1 MTSDLPG
8 TDAQAGIELPV
19 IERYQ
24 VTKLLGKGGM
34 GVVVKASHAQLDK
47 QVAIKVLH
55 ANLVDG
61 ASRQRFEIEAKAGS
75 RLTHPNLV
83 SIFDYGVTADGK
95 PYMVMEFIEGQS
107 LESFISQNDRMEIE
121 MFLSVFEQ
129 IGKALQYIHRQN
141 IVHRDIKSSNIML
154 QVIEG
159 DLYAKL
165 VDFGIAKVLAESG
178 MAMQK
183 LTETGSVF
191 GSPLYMSPEQCRGLA
206 VDQRSDIYS
215 LGCVMYECIA
225 GTPPIVGENVLKTIF
240 MHVNDPPEP
249 LPELNSPDPAVCSM
263 ARLIHRC
270 LEKDPGARFADSGE
284 LLQALASIGED
295 LAARRYQTGET
306 REQSSKQMLARWR
319 RTDPR
324 PGLSETGGHAN
335 SAQAGSGRVGI
346 PQTGTAPSGTFSSGI
361 SSGSAPSGTQTGSA
375 PSGTQTGSAPSGTQ
389 AGSAPSGTQAGSAPS
404 GTQTGSA
411 PSGTQAGSAPSGT
424 QAGSAPSGTQAG
436 SAPSGTQAGSAPS
449 GTFSSGI
456 SSGSA
461 PSGTQ
466 AGSAPS
472 GTFSSG
478 ISSGSAPSGTQ
489 TGSAPSGTFSS
500 GTTSPERGYSLE
512 ELASIKAPGAQDSST
527 ARNNL
532 RDITGPVGAPRKT
545 PVIIAACAAG
555 LLVAGGAVLAW
566 PLISNQLQ
574 SLSQGQNLDQ
584 ARSIY
589 SKGEGHYGEAEKPF
603 LAALAESKDNGSLSE
618 IYECLGRIYLQKGD
632 LAKARTQ
639 FDKVIALKTKPETNK
654 WRLLALSGLSELEV
668 RQNNFEA
675 ATKHLEQARDLAA
688 RIDAEPG
695 MLGDLLSS
703 SARLAARDGKNGQA
717 ALSYFDHAI
726 AEYQKLPSGQED
738 KIARSWLESAE
749 LAARLT
755 WTAEA
760 SNRAAKA
767 IAIADSIKDDTVKSE
782 ILRGANPIAALI
794 KSAPGTAQP
803 AFSAPSQPVLP
814 DAVST
819 ASAAS
824 DQHLSGAELTK
835 MKYQNDIAAEQLEQ
849 LKRAREFTNQVS
861 KIQDE
866 NFKKT
871 TSALKGYSQSAYPA
885 SSSSSSHS
893 QPAATDGSS
902 SIEALKDLSSSFIDK
917 N

>member
-24 VTKLLGKGGM
+24 VTELLGKGGM

-107 LESFISQNDRMEIE
+107 LESFISRNDRMEIE

-129 IGKALQYIHRQN
+129 IAKALQYIHRQN

-191 GSPLYMSPEQCRGLA
+191 GSPLYMSPEQCRGLV

-225 GTPPIVGENVLKTIF
+225 GMPPIVGENVLKTIF

-284 LLQALASIGED
+284 LLQALAGIGEE
-295 LAARRYQTGET
+295 LAARRYQTGENK
-306 REQSSKQMLARWR
+306 EQSSKQMLARWR
-319 RTDPR
+319 RTDPQVDK
-324 PGLSETGGHAN
+324 PGNGSQGNSSAATFSPLESGSGQFNAQTGSSQSG
-335 SAQAGSGRVGI
+335 AQAGSGQVNAQAG
-346 PQTGTAPSGTFSSGI
+346 SS
-361 SSGSAPSGTQTGSA
+361 Q
-375 PSGTQTGSAPSGTQ
+375 SGTQ
-389 AGSAPSGTQAGSAPS
+389 AGSSQVNAQAGSSQSGTQAGSSQVNA
-404 GTQTGSA
+404 
-411 PSGTQAGSAPSGT
+411 QAGSS
-424 QAGSAPSGTQAG
+424 Q
-436 SAPSGTQAGSAPS
+436 
-449 GTFSSGI
+449 
-456 SSGSA
+456 
-461 PSGTQ
+461 
-466 AGSAPS
+466 
-472 GTFSSG
+472 
-478 ISSGSAPSGTQ
+478 
-489 TGSAPSGTFSS
+489 S
-500 GTTSPERGYSLE
+500 GTTSPERSYSLE
-512 ELASIKAPGAQDSST
+512 DLAKIKAPGTSESST
-527 ARNNL
+527 GRNNL
-532 RDITGPVGAPRKT
+532 RDVTGPVGKPRT
-545 PVIIAACAAG
+545 IPAVAVACAAG
-555 LLVAGGAVLAW
+555 LLIAGGAVLAW
-566 PLISNQLQ
+566 PLISNPIQ
-574 SLSQGQNLDQ
+574 SFSQGNNLEQ

-589 SKGEGHYGEAEKPF
+589 SKGQSHFSDAEKPF
-603 LAALAESKDNGSLSE
+603 LAALSESKGNNSLSE
-618 IYECLGRIYLQKGD
+618 IYQCLGRIYLQKGD

-639 FDKVIALKTKPETNK
+639 FEKVVAFKSTPENDK
-654 WRLLALSGLSELEV
+654 WRLLALSGLSELEA
-668 RQNNFEA
+668 RQGKFEA
-675 ATKHLEQARDLAA
+675 ATKQLEQARDLAA

-695 MLGDLLSS
+695 IMGDLLAS

-760 SNRAAKA
+760 ASRAAKA
-767 IAIADSIKDDTVKSE
+767 IAIADGIKDDTVKSE
-782 ILRGANPIAALI
+782 ILRGANPIAALA
-794 KSAPGTAQP
+794 KSAPGPGQP
-803 AFSAPSQPVLP
+803 AFSQSGLSQPGP
-814 DAVST
+814 GQPGAVST
-819 ASAAS
+819 APGTAT
-824 DQHLSGAELTK
+824 DQDPSRAELTK

-849 LKRAREFTNQVS
+849 LKRAREFTSQVS
-861 KIQDE
+861 KIQSE

-871 TSALKGYSQSAYPA
+871 TSALQGYSQSAYPA
-885 SSSSSSHS
+885 SSSSSSRS
-893 QPAATDGSS
+893 EPAATDGSS
-902 SIEALKDLSSSFIDK
+902 SIEALKDLGGSFIDK
-917 N
+917 H

>member
-8 TDAQAGIELPV
+8 TDAQTGIELPI

-24 VTKLLGKGGM
+24 VTELLGKGGM

-107 LESFISQNDRMEIE
+107 LESFVSQNAGMEIE

-178 MAMQK
+178 VAMQK

-191 GSPLYMSPEQCRGLA
+191 GSPLYMSPEQCRGLV

-249 LPELNSPDPAVCSM
+249 LAELNSPDPAICSM

-284 LLQALASIGED
+284 LLQALAAIGEE
-295 LAARRYQTGET
+295 LSARRYQTGEN

-319 RTDPR
+319 RTDPQ
-324 PGLSETGGHAN
+324 PGLSETGGHR
-335 SAQAGSGRVGI
+335 SSSQA
-346 PQTGTAPSGTFSSGI
+346 SSGQI
-361 SSGSAPSGTQTGSA
+361 GVPQSSAPQSSA
-375 PSGTQTGSAPSGTQ
+375 PQSSAPQSSAPQSSAPQSSAPQSSAPQSSASQFSAPQFSAPQSSAASGTQ
-389 AGSAPSGTQAGSAPS
+389 AGSGQLGDPQSSAASGTQAGSGQLGDPQS
-404 GTQTGSA
+404 STSSST
-411 PSGTQAGSAPSGT
+411 
-424 QAGSAPSGTQAG
+424 
-436 SAPSGTQAGSAPS
+436 
-449 GTFSSGI
+449 SSG
-456 SSGSA
+456 A
-461 PSGTQ
+461 L
-466 AGSAPS
+466 
-472 GTFSSG
+472 
-478 ISSGSAPSGTQ
+478 
-489 TGSAPSGTFSS
+489 SS
-500 GTTSPERGYSLE
+500 GTLSSGTGSPDRGYSLE
-512 ELASIKAPGAQDSST
+512 ELASIRAPGAQDSGT

-566 PLISNQLQ
+566 PMISNQLQ
-574 SLSQGQNLDQ
+574 SLSQGHSLEQ
-584 ARSIY
+584 ARAIY
-589 SKGEGHYGEAEKPF
+589 SKGESYFGEAEKPF
-603 LAALAESKDNGSLSE
+603 LAALAESKDTSSLGE

-639 FDKVIALKTKPETNK
+639 FEKVVAFKSTPETNK
-654 WRLLALSGLSELEV
+654 WHLLALSGLSELEV
-668 RQNNFEA
+668 RQSNFEA
-675 ATKHLEQARDLAA
+675 ATKYLEQARDLAA
-688 RIDAEPG
+688 RIHAEPG
-695 MLGDLLSS
+695 ILGDLLAS
-703 SARLAARDGKNGQA
+703 SARLAARDGKSGQT

-726 AEYQKLPSGQED
+726 AEYQKLPSGQEG
-738 KIARSWLESAE
+738 KIARSWLASAE

-760 SNRAAKA
+760 SSRAAKA
-767 IAIADSIKDDTVKSE
+767 IAIADGIKDDTVKSE
-782 ILRGANPIAALI
+782 ILRGANPIAALA
-794 KSAPGTAQP
+794 KSVPGAAQP
-803 AFSAPSQPVLP
+803 GFGQPGSSPPGDATSPPVVSAPSDP
-814 DAVST
+814 S
-819 ASAAS
+819 
-824 DQHLSGAELTK
+824 HAELTK

-871 TSALKGYSQSAYPA
+871 TSALKGYSQSANPV
-885 SSSSSSHS
+885 SSSSSSRS
-893 QPAATDGSS
+893 EPAATDGSS

-917 N
+917 H